1 MNMRHDLPTL
11 HFLLIAVALILSLVG
26 AGLCEI
32 APAKDQIK
40 GVSSSQEP
48 TTTLK
53 PSTKPLES
61 TVTLTTSSQTTKRS
75 FRTTKALEA
84 SESYT
89 TTERH
94 STTRIVHASTK
105 GIVKS
110 ARRQKL
116 NRSSSVGV
124 RSHAAPPPPLQVRL
138 AAIDCD
144 LPVLPRESRVWRG
157 NETHELN
164 LPVRVSI

>member
-1 MNMRHDLPTL
+1 MSVVLQTP
-11 HFLLIAVALILSLVG
+11 HFLLMALALILSLVG

-32 APAKDQIK
+32 TSAKDQIK
-40 GVSSSQEP
+40 GVSSSQAP
-48 TTTLK
+48 TTTFK

-61 TVTLTTSSQTTKRS
+61 TVTLTTASQTTKRS
-75 FRTTKALEA
+75 FRTTKAFEA
-84 SESYT
+84 TESPT

-94 STTRIVHASTK
+94 STIVHASTK

-116 NRSSSVGV
+116 NSSSSAGTHSPA
-124 RSHAAPPPPLQVRL
+124 RIQERL
-138 AAIDCD
+138 TAIDCD

-164 LPVRVSI
+164 LPVTVSIFIT